1 MTFDQTID
9 VWSFGAVLSV
19 AATWVILG
27 PYGIEQYEAMRMR
40 EIAALYERRKQ
51 DAKIRIPSARD
62 AFHDGAQVLPGVLE
76 WHRYLRLIA
85 RKSDPISGFV
95 LDRVD
100 NMMLVGNPQDRSSSK
115 KVSEALA
122 ELVFIANETE
132 RGRTGL
138 SPSFLSGL
146 LECEEVKSQHGSE
159 MTKTGATET
168 YRNQRVPFAE
178 GTVENAGGLDPP
190 PIFQVRKSKRIGK
203 SKRLEVNLPSRTAH
217 RTEIFKPAVG
227 SLNND
232 MGTESS
238 NPHVPFLEN
247 QLGYNDY
254 STPHMEAQYVNPQQ
268 RASQLH
274 PIRETESNGGYY
286 ARNQP
291 SSFPPAPD
299 PLPTGTTRISY
310 GQYPPGSY
318 TDIRSMT
325 PYDPSYQIAGNT
337 HQSSGISEGQ
347 YNFEPTVGSPRP
359 QRSHTYSTI
368 QGGERGW
375 GSPARSSGYNVSQ
388 HCEIVRVW
396 EELDREK
403 RSGNPIS
410 RFFGTGTKPDEYLMN
425 YIQNRD
431 MVSSSPILGLICPDS
446 ILRSLWWILRLP
458 CMNSGMMSASSA

>member
-217 RTEIFKPAVG
+217 RTEIFKPTVG
-227 SLNND
+227 SLNHD
-232 MGTESS
+232 MGTEADD
-238 NPHVPFLEN
+238 PHIPFSEN
-247 QLGYNDY
+247 QVGYNDF
-254 STPHMEAQYVNPQQ
+254 SPPHMEGQYAAPQQ
-268 RASQLH
+268 RASQLYS
-274 PIRETESNGGYY
+274 IRENEPNGVYY
-286 ARNQP
+286 SRNQP
-291 SSFPPAPD
+291 SSFSPVPD
-299 PLPTGTTRISY
+299 PLPLGPTRSSY
-310 GQYPPGSY
+310 GHYTPGSY
-318 TDIRSMT
+318 TDFRNMM
-325 PYDPSYQIAGNT
+325 PYEPSYPIAGNT
-337 HQSSGISEGQ
+337 QQSLGMSEGQ
-347 YNFEPTVGSPRP
+347 PNFEPMVGSPRP
-359 QRSHTYSTI
+359 QRSYTQSTV

-375 GSPARSSGYNVSQ
+375 RSLARSSGYNVSED
-388 HCEIVRVW
+388 CELVRVW

-410 RFFGTGTKPDEYLMN
+410 RLFGTGTKPDEYLMHH
-425 YIQNRD
+425 IQNRD
-431 MVSSSPILGLICPDS
+431 MVSSSPILGLIRPDT
-446 ILRSLWWILRLP
+446 I
-458 CMNSGMMSASSA
+458 